1 MKMRSAIYSVQR
13 AGLPEGDNHSR
24 VEHWHWHPIIDN
36 YRKAIAGLFLTPA
49 HRLSDVA
56 WRQKALAAEEHKHTD
71 LSSERIE
78 AAISHDIEFLAA
90 HPARRKRV
98 RSA

>member
-1 MKMRSAIYSVQR
+1 MVI
-13 AGLPEGDNHSR
+13 
-24 VEHWHWHPIIDN
+24 EHWHRHPIIDN
-36 YRKAIAGLFLTPA
+36 YRKAIARLFLTPA
-49 HRLSDVA
+49 HRLSDVG
-56 WRQKALAAEEHKHTD
+56 WKQKALAAEEHKHTD

-90 HPARRKRV
+90 HPARRKRQ